1 MGSQLFH
8 DAVGFITELSS
19 PEFIRN
25 KNLIELGQLAMREQ
39 LEVAEMLFL
48 RRQFCSFSRTWE
60 LSPPSHSPRALRLPC
75 QFVAP
80 IFLLILLCSL
90 SLCIRL
96 ASCFSAWW
104 LFFFFL
110 WQTASSTELVLLL
123 CCNFHYVSAW
133 LPLPCQF
140 VSLLLAGRAGG
151 SSAARL
157 SSSLSIT
164 FL

>member
-1 MGSQLFH
+1 MGSQLFR

-25 KNLIELGQLAMREQ
+25 RNLIELGQLAMREQ

-48 RRQFCSFSRTWE
+48 RRQSCSFSRTGE
-60 LSPPSHSPRALRLPC
+60 LSPPSRSPRALWLRC
-75 QFVAP
+75 QWWLRFFCWFSSVP
-80 IFLLILLCSL
+80 F

-96 ASCFSAWW
+96 VSCFSAWW

-164 FL
+164 SL